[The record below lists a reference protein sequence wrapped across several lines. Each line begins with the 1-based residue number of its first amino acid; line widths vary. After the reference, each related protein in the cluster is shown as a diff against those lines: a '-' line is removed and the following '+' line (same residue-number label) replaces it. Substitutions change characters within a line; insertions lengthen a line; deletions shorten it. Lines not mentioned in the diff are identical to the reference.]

1 MKTLKVTLKKS
12 LIGST
17 TKQRSTASGLGLRKI
32 NQTRI
37 LKNTPAIRGMVK
49 KLLHLVD
56 VEEVEQ

>member
-17 TKQRSTASGLGLRKI
+17 VKQRSTAFGLGLRKI
-32 NQTRI
+32 NQIRI
-37 LKNTPAIRGMVK
+37 LQNTPAIRGMVK